1 MSATR
6 MASRKRRSI
15 WTEKDEEALITKWEE
30 HAYALRRAKR
40 NAHIYKDIAVKMAG
54 KYSAEEVHIKI
65 KNLTQ
70 KYREEKGKIDPLGG
84 STSTWRHFSAVH
96 RIVSS
101 TAMHTGPTIESFSMN
116 SSQLLSP
123 SPYSQPSS
131 SPTIKASLSPII
143 PIDEVPGPSS
153 PLSPL
158 SPIETGLTSPLAAVT
173 GPSVSATR
181 KRKRN
186 GAIEAIMKQQTK
198 LLESVIEDTKALTNQ
213 IVSAV
218 EQNHSASERIIFL
231 IEKLIDKI

>member
-1 MSATR
+1 MSTTR

-30 HAYALRRAKR
+30 HACALRRAKR

-101 TAMHTGPTIESFSMN
+101 TATHTGPTIESFSMN

-131 SPTIKASLSPII
+131 SPKGSMSPIM

-158 SPIETGLTSPLAAVT
+158 SPGLTSPLAAVA

-186 GAIEAIMKQQTK
+186 GAIEAIMMQQTK

-218 EQNHSASERIIFL
+218 EQNNSASERIIFL